1 MIRQA
6 IYGRRRVGKCLGSE
20 EANTFEDPRYFGC
33 SENVLHIVDAKCSG
47 RKQCEISIPDPDLDG
62 TSPCL
67 PGLKM
72 FLEVSYSCV
81 EGNMFSLY
89 NSEDDNGYCIVRLD
103 LLLTVLRISDKLRR
117 KIGLR
122 FKMALIGCRFQSWSR
137 IVRA

>member
-33 SENVLHIVDAKCSG
+33 SENVLRIVDAKCSG

-89 NSEDDNGYCIVRLD
+89 
-103 LLLTVLRISDKLRR
+103 TVS
-117 KIGLR
+117 
-122 FKMALIGCRFQSWSR
+122 Q
-137 IVRA
+137 